1 MPRIKSIE
9 FIRFLFAIIICYH
22 HLIIGLS
29 KFYVDNS
36 LIIYLKNLT
45 YGGLGV
51 DFFFII
57 AGFFLYFS
65 LSKTNNL
72 LDFAIHKIKRLWPVL
87 AFSTIVAACLAPNVH
102 VSQVILNLL
111 FLQNIPL
118 SKYPHFNIVAWF
130 VSSLFWV
137 SIFYAG
143 IVKSFSKKISIY
155 IIGVITFIF
164 FNLYFSGFGA
174 GRVEKV
180 IFPFLTSGMIRG
192 VGGVGFG
199 YLLADFYVNIKDSV
213 TNYISQNNKFIV
225 ICFTFLEVILF
236 VFIILAL
243 LFSNVYII
251 NRFVLIIAFVLFFL
265 LLLFNIGYFSQ
276 FLSNDFSVGCGRYS
290 YSIYLMQ
297 SSYNACARR
306 TLWLNEQ
313 FINEHIILFIIL
325 NILLYILLGII
336 VYYCIELPC
345 YKYLK
350 KEVSYV

>member
-1 MPRIKSIE
+1 MQRIKSIE

-29 KFYVDNS
+29 KIYVDNS

-65 LSKTNNL
+65 LCKTNNL
-72 LDFAIHKIKRLWPVL
+72 LDFIIHKIKRLWPVL

-118 SKYPHFNIVAWF
+118 SKYPHFNTAAWF

-143 IVKSFSKKISIY
+143 IVNSFSKKISNY
-155 IIGVITFIF
+155 LIGVITFVF
-164 FNLYFSGFGA
+164 FNLYFSGIA
-174 GRVEKV
+174 EGRVEDV

-192 VGGVGFG
+192 VGGIGLG
-199 YLLADFYVNIKDSV
+199 YLLGVFYINIKDKV
-213 TNYISQNNKFIV
+213 TDYISKYNKFFV
-225 ICFTFLEVILF
+225 IFSTIFEVTLF
-236 VFIILAL
+236 IFIILAL
-243 LFSNVYII
+243 LFSKLYIV
-251 NRFVLIIAFVLFFL
+251 NSFVLIVAFVLFFL
-265 LLLFNIGYFSQ
+265 LLLFNIGYFSRL
-276 FLSNDFSVGCGRYS
+276 LSNDFSVICGRYS

-297 SSYNACARR
+297 VSYNICARK
-306 TLWLNEQ
+306 TLWLNAQ
-313 FINEHIILFIIL
+313 FINEHIISFIIL

-336 VYYCIELPC
+336 VYYCIELPS

-350 KEVSYV
+350 KRG